1 MAELRKAK
9 KAAALIAAMC
19 ITLGIAS
26 CGETEESAETESSV
40 STTAP
45 QEATTTKATT
55 TAPKVTTT
63 TTTTLAP
70 LPVMEDYNDWYEK
83 NNDMVGW
90 IQIDGTPIDFPV
102 LQSEDNKY
110 YLTHDF
116 DHNEVKQGAIFAD
129 YKCTF
134 TTRTRPAN
142 TILYGHNMRT
152 GPSFAKITT
161 YCPWYSD
168 YSRTNMNINQYLTA
182 PTITFDTVW
191 EKGTY
196 KVFAAMYVNT
206 QEKHGE
212 VFKYYKQRDIK
223 NEGEFY
229 NYIAKIMDRSLFY
242 TDVDLEYGDEILT
255 LSTCYYPLGD
265 TVDTRFVLYAR
276 RVREGESAEV
286 DTSKAYINPDPLY
299 FDYWYQCYGG
309 SWGGR
314 NWDTSKVKGF
324 DEYFATHEEATLAEM
339 AAINS

>member
-26 CGETEESAETESSV
+26 CGETEENAETGSSV

-55 TAPKVTTT
+55 TAPKITTT

-83 NNDMVGW
+83 NNDMIGW

-102 LQSEDNKY
+102 LQCDDNKY
-110 YLTHDF
+110 YLTRDF
-116 DHNEVKQGAIFAD
+116 DRNEVKQGAIFAD
-129 YKCTF
+129 YKCKF

-168 YSRTNMNINQYLTA
+168 YSRKNMNINQYLTA

-206 QEKHGE
+206 QDKHGE

-299 FDYWYQCYGG
+299 FDYWYKCYGG

-314 NWDTSKVKGF
+314 KWDTTKVKGF